1 MTKCTHKQLMTA
13 CMLAGTLMLGACTGT
28 PPVTKEVSIVP
39 ITNHLEETNGAF
51 VLKSNTSIGVI
62 DAELIPAAE
71 YLADML
77 SRATGYDLKVK
88 EGEGTITLALGDV
101 QGKEGAYTLTAESD
115 KVNITGNSYGGVI
128 AGIESLR
135 QLFPPNLRK
144 LLKVQTGPYRPLTF
158 KMPPALNGEA
168 LCWTYPAISTQ

>member
-1 MTKCTHKQLMTA
+1 MYYPMTKCTHKQLMTA
-13 CMLAGTLMLGACTGT
+13 CMLAGTLMLGACTST

-77 SRATGYDLKVK
+77 SSATGYDLKVNAARK
-88 EGEGTITLALGDV
+88 SKVDDNTAKMQSIKWLGV
-101 QGKEGAYTLTAESD
+101 
-115 KVNITGNSYGGVI
+115 
-128 AGIESLR
+128 
-135 QLFPPNLRK
+135 
-144 LLKVQTGPYRPLTF
+144 
-158 KMPPALNGEA
+158 
-168 LCWTYPAISTQ
+168 

>member
-88 EGEGTITLALGDV
+88 ERRRNHQPLPLGDV
-101 QGKEGAYTLTAESD
+101 QGK
-115 KVNITGNSYGGVI
+115 VR
-128 AGIESLR
+128 SL
-135 QLFPPNLRK
+135 
-144 LLKVQTGPYRPLTF
+144 
-158 KMPPALNGEA
+158 
-168 LCWTYPAISTQ
+168 YPDSRER

>member
-13 CMLAGTLMLGACTGT
+13 CMLAGTLMLGACTST

-77 SRATGYDLKVK
+77 SSATGYDLKVK

-101 QGKEGAYTLTAESD
+101 QGKEPGANSIPMTANAYVSQRLTT
-115 KVNITGNSYGGVI
+115 IRI
-128 AGIESLR
+128 W
-135 QLFPPNLRK
+135 QFPKTR
-144 LLKVQTGPYRPLTF
+144 Y
-158 KMPPALNGEA
+158 A
-168 LCWTYPAISTQ
+168 S

>member
-13 CMLAGTLMLGACTGT
+13 CMLAGTLMLGACTST

-71 YLADML
+71 YLN
-77 SRATGYDLKVK
+77 LK
-88 EGEGTITLALGDV
+88 
-101 QGKEGAYTLTAESD
+101 
-115 KVNITGNSYGGVI
+115 
-128 AGIESLR
+128 
-135 QLFPPNLRK
+135 K

-168 LCWTYPAISTQ
+168 SCWTYPAISTQ

>member
-13 CMLAGTLMLGACTGT
+13 CMLAGTLMLGACTST
-28 PPVTKEVSIVP
+28 PPVTKEGIHCTHNQPSGGNKRCFRI
-39 ITNHLEETNGAF
+39 E
-51 VLKSNTSIGVI
+51 SNTSIGVI

-77 SRATGYDLKVK
+77 SSATGYDLKVK

-115 KVNITGNSYGGVI
+115 RSTLQVTLTEV
-128 AGIESLR
+128 SL
-135 QLFPPNLRK
+135 QVSNPSDSCFPANR
-144 LLKVQTGPYRPLTF
+144 
-158 KMPPALNGEA
+158 
-168 LCWTYPAISTQ
+168 I